1 MSVTQEQMETPE
13 SVEHESV
20 RRVLEERA
28 RQLARPVGDESSVET
43 SSLLILALGTELYGV
58 DVTLV
63 REIRPAT
70 GVTRVPGLPIFYAG
84 LTNVRGSLLPVL
96 DLAQYLGLD
105 IAAGADDTARKLVFV
120 SAAGISMG
128 LLVDD
133 VREITAIP
141 VEDLRPAVSGGG
153 HTSEGLKVVRNVT
166 KDLVAIL
173 DVETVLRDPALEVED
188 AAN

>member
-1 MSVTQEQMETPE
+1 MSITQEQMEMAE
-13 SVEHESV
+13 SAEHESV

-28 RQLARPVGDESSVET
+28 RQLARPVGDESTVET

-96 DLAQYLGLD
+96 DLAKYLGLD
-105 IAAGADDTARKLVFV
+105 IAGSAEDAARKLVFV
-120 SAAGISMG
+120 SATGISVG

-166 KDLVAIL
+166 KDLVAVL
-173 DVETVLRDPALEVED
+173 DVETILRDPALEVED

>member
-1 MSVTQEQMETPE
+1 MSVTNDQMDMLA
-13 SVEHESV
+13 SVERESV

-28 RQLARPVGDESSVET
+28 RQLARPVGDESTVET
-43 SSLLILALGTELYGV
+43 SSLLILALGSEQYAV

-63 REIRPAT
+63 REIRPAS
-70 GVTRVPGLPIFYAG
+70 GVTRIPGLPLFYAG

-96 DLAQYLGLD
+96 DLAKYLGLD
-105 IAAGADDTARKLVFV
+105 VSGAPEDEERKLVFV
-120 SAAGISMG
+120 SAVGISVG

-173 DVETVLRDPALEVED
+173 DVETILRDPALEVED

>member
-1 MSVTQEQMETPE
+1 MSITNQATNVLE
-13 SVEHESV
+13 STESESV

-28 RQLARPVGDESSVET
+28 RQLARPVGDESTVEM

-58 DVTLV
+58 DVSLV
-63 REIRPAT
+63 REIRPAL

-96 DLAQYLGLD
+96 DLAKYLGLD
-105 IAAGADDTARKLVFV
+105 VAAAIDASARKLLFV
-120 SAAGISMG
+120 SAAGVSVG

-133 VREITAIP
+133 VREITSIP
-141 VEDLRPAVSGGG
+141 VADLRPAVSGGG

-173 DVETVLRDPALEVED
+173 DVETILRDPALEVED

>member
-1 MSVTQEQMETPE
+1 MSVSQEQMDMRA
-13 SVEHESV
+13 SVHQESV

-28 RQLARPVGDESSVET
+28 RQLARPVGDESTVEM

-96 DLAQYLGLD
+96 DLATYLGLEVSAVTND
-105 IAAGADDTARKLVFV
+105 EERKLVFV
-120 SAAGISMG
+120 SATGISVG

-173 DVETVLRDPALEVED
+173 DVETILRDPALEVED